1 MAALAQ
7 EERAL
12 QAAGMAA
19 TRHTRHRTHRSLLC
33 LRAVWAALCLPALS
47 IPPPLQAADAGS
59 PPRTLVLPGDFPID
73 DKLARGCWVRLY
85 DGLDFKGRELVLV
98 GPMSL
103 PRLDAVGAHWRDWDS
118 AVAGPR
124 AVLSAYTGAGFE
136 GHTAAVQPGE
146 RVNDMSLRIGR
157 REDIESLR
165 VDCVPR

>member
-1 MAALAQ
+1 MAAA
-7 EERAL
+7 
-12 QAAGMAA
+12 
-19 TRHTRHRTHRSLLC
+19 RHTRNGTHRSLQC
-33 LRAVWAALCLPALS
+33 LRGVWSVWAVWAVWAALCISVPA
-47 IPPPLQAADAGS
+47 PVQAADAAS
-59 PPRTLVLPGDFPID
+59 PPRTLVLPGDVPID

-98 GPMSL
+98 GPLAL

>member
-1 MAALAQ
+1 MAAA
-7 EERAL
+7 
-12 QAAGMAA
+12 
-19 TRHTRHRTHRSLLC
+19 RHTRNRTHRSLPC
-33 LRAVWAALCLPALS
+33 LRAVWAALCIPALS
-47 IPPPLQAADAGS
+47 IPAPVQSADTASPPR
-59 PPRTLVLPGDFPID
+59 PPRTLVVPGDFPVD

-85 DGLDFKGRELVLV
+85 DGLDFKGRELVLA
-98 GPMSL
+98 GPLAL

-124 AVLSAYTGAGFE
+124 AVLSAYTGTGFE